1 MVYRKPTN
9 KSDVAACVSVGYSVF
24 GVCFSVIFLV
34 DVVFSLGLWFLS
46 ETRRMLQ
53 PKLVLFQSAQCIW
66 SDGRVCCL

>member
-9 KSDVAACVSVGYSVF
+9 KSDVAACVSVGNSVF
-24 GVCFSVIFLV
+24 GVCFRVIFLV
-34 DVVFSLGLWFLS
+34 DVVFSLGLWLS
-46 ETRRMLQ
+46 VTRRMLQ